1 MSTDAP
7 MPSTKCGSP
16 SRRSARVRLVAR
28 LMMLLLIVAS
38 VAQPN
43 RSSRAADRPKL
54 YVFLL
59 TGIKSGVLEAALQAK
74 LPGLT
79 VTVFSRFRDFQE
91 AMTAKRP
98 EAVLAFQPALDAQKT
113 PPVLRG
119 LNKGQDFE
127 KFVLLSAGA
136 PLQGSLS
143 NRTIG
148 VVDLLGRAETQSFV
162 AKLLKTPDVHTK
174 LVTKL
179 DDLLPLLQFSASD
192 AVLVPASAVGGF
204 KERSQM
210 SLHVRET
217 EDARVGRVAL
227 GVLVP
232 AASAAVV
239 SQIQALD
246 AATKQ
251 MIGVDSWGSQ

>member
-1 MSTDAP
+1 
-7 MPSTKCGSP
+7 
-16 SRRSARVRLVAR
+16 
-28 LMMLLLIVAS
+28 MLLLIVIS
-38 VAQPN
+38 VVQPM
-43 RSSRAADRPKL
+43 RISQAGDRPKL

-59 TGIKSGVLEAALQAK
+59 TGIKSAVLEAALQAK

-79 VTVFSRFRDFQE
+79 VTVFSRYRDFQE
-91 AMTAKRP
+91 AMTTKRP
-98 EAVLAFQPALDAQKT
+98 DALLAFQPVLDAQKAT
-113 PPVLRG
+113 LVLRG
-119 LNKGQDFE
+119 LSKGQDFE
-127 KFVLLSAGA
+127 KFVLLSAGS
-136 PLQGSLS
+136 PLEGSLS

-162 AKLLKTPDVHTK
+162 AKLLNTSDVHTK

-192 AVLVPASAVGGF
+192 AVLVPVSSVGAF

-210 SLHVRET
+210 SLHVRDT
-217 EDARVGRVAL
+217 EDARVGRAAV
-227 GVLVP
+227 GVLAP
-232 AASAAVV
+232 AASAAVI

-246 AATKQ
+246 GATKQ